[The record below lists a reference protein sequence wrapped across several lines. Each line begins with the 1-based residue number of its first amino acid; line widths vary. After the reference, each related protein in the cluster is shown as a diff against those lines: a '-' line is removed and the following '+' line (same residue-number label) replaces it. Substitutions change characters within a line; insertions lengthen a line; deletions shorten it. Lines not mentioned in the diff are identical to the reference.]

1 MPEIGFRGFLA
12 VFATLGHSKYSVIKF
27 FSIFQ
32 LKNTKK
38 SVVDVWN
45 DKKKGDNCVTEKH
58 TKNVALFVAREQRK
72 FIDFFLNSSTQRNC

>member
-45 DKKKGDNCVTEKH
+45 DKKKVTI
-58 TKNVALFVAREQRK
+58 A
-72 FIDFFLNSSTQRNC
+72 